1 LSTASIISAEMMGAL
16 GAAEALVHDACRARR
31 GRADDVVGGAATDPL
46 DLAVVV
52 VKRHVRAGHV
62 GQVRGDVVRRHHP
75 PVRAAC
81 RAGGRNAMSSMSPS
95 SFSSTAQMRPSK
107 SLLVTSLYLPVSPP
121 SSPESAQGIVPG
133 VADL

>member
-1 LSTASIISAEMMGAL
+1 
-16 GAAEALVHDACRARR
+16 
-31 GRADDVVGGAATDPL
+31 
-46 DLAVVV
+46 
-52 VKRHVRAGHV
+52 
-62 GQVRGDVVRRHHP
+62 
-75 PVRAAC
+75 
-81 RAGGRNAMSSMSPS
+81 MSSMSPS